1 MFKIQRI
8 TEEIN
13 DEILLNDSDN
23 DNSPKLAIT
32 KIQRHEGERSIKK
45 GTGRPLDIGLDS
57 EWCPVETTNTHGLV
71 VHERNRIL
79 SYQIYVINDENQ
91 HLGKVYYPVAEDKR
105 YEMGEFISLVILD
118 CIRAE
123 LITDVEPVNPI
134 V

>member
-23 DNSPKLAIT
+23 DNSPKLTIT

-57 EWCPVETTNTHGLV
+57 EWCPGPTHDHSLHKLIKSRSVEQLQT
-71 VHERNRIL
+71 R
-79 SYQIYVINDENQ
+79 
-91 HLGKVYYPVAEDKR
+91 
-105 YEMGEFISLVILD
+105 F
-118 CIRAE
+118 
-123 LITDVEPVNPI
+123 
-134 V
+134 